1 MSVFGWAS
9 IARVAASSRVED
21 SVGGG
26 GGGFVVVV
34 VGRFVVGDGEEG
46 MATGADAA
54 TVVTPGVEV
63 EEAMARELNES
74 ESSFP
79 GIPRRAEGYGK
90 GVRAQQ

>member
-1 MSVFGWAS
+1 MG
-9 IARVAASSRVED
+9 ED
-21 SVGGG
+21 SAGGG
-26 GGGFVVVV
+26 DTCIVVVVV
-34 VGRFVVGDGEEG
+34 VGRFVVVGDGEEG

-79 GIPRRAEGYGK
+79 GIPGRAEGYGR
-90 GVRAQQ
+90 GLW

>member
-26 GGGFVVVV
+26 GGFVVVV
-34 VGRFVVGDGEEG
+34 VGRFAVGDGEEG